1 MHWEGRGFTAPFL
14 PARFPPRS
22 PNCPPGRPR
31 ARVIL
36 ALRARPS
43 LPHERRSLFR
53 LPRSSPLLARRG
65 SRAKPTPGAAAGIAT
80 EVVVTVDRHREQEL
94 AQPWLSSAR
103 WRGRRRGRRCV
114 TGENAMQC
122 EESWPWRRRV
132 KGIDAMSLRLQDYEV
147 GWVTLTVGRVASMI
161 VSGFYVSRLKSH
173 CIVNL
178 VAFEVPSLFGSSGI
192 TD

>member
-1 MHWEGRGFTAPFL
+1 MHWEGRGFAAPFL

-65 SRAKPTPGAAAGIAT
+65 SRAKPTPGAAAGIAA

-122 EESWPWRRRV
+122 EESWLWRRRV
-132 KGIDAMSLRLQDYEV
+132 KGIDAMSFEATRLRGGLGHAHCRLSSLHDCLRILCVQIK
-147 GWVTLTVGRVASMI
+147 VTL
-161 VSGFYVSRLKSH
+161 H
-173 CIVNL
+173 CEPCS
-178 VAFEVPSLFGSSGI
+178 F
-192 TD
+192 